1 MYSNPLLT
9 ASSGNVIKDIHSLMH
24 QFTSVSLPTPL
35 SLLSGLF
42 MGKESMNWLTLAKV
56 WSEVGEVLESDVYGK
71 NIPSP
76 YFWVCHH

>member
-1 MYSNPLLT
+1 
-9 ASSGNVIKDIHSLMH
+9 
-24 QFTSVSLPTPL
+24 
-35 SLLSGLF
+35 

-76 YFWVCHH
+76 CFWVCHH

>member
-1 MYSNPLLT
+1 
-9 ASSGNVIKDIHSLMH
+9 
-24 QFTSVSLPTPL
+24 
-35 SLLSGLF
+35 

-76 YFWVCHH
+76 YLWVCHH